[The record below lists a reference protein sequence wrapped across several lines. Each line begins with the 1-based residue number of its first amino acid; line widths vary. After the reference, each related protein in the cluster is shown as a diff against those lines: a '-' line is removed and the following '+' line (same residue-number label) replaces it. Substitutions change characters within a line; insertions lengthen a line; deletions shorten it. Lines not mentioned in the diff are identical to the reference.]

1 MFRRAAAPLRFA
13 HSSGAL
19 ALDAAE
25 RAAIQGAFA
34 GLGRPPVVLQATPS
48 LEAADLEPSAIWAA
62 EATALAGGRAIVA
75 GAGGPIDRLKR
86 IGAEFAELPLDNRG
100 PVGIGRNASRL
111 RKLIEAHDVDI
122 VHARNREIAWAARQ
136 ATRGLSGKRKVLL
149 VTSVGADA
157 PFREAV
163 RDGGSLIDGD
173 CIVAGSVHVRDVIAA
188 ADPEKRARTAI
199 IPEGIDFGHFT
210 AGAISSERL
219 TRLARGW
226 GMLEEPSPTIFA
238 PGALEPLRGQ
248 HALARALGYLPDAVD
263 LADVVTIIAGDAPSK
278 SNYAEQLAGI
288 ARKSRAGRVFLS
300 GAVTDMPAAMMLA
313 DIVVSLPME
322 PLGQDVTAAMAQA
335 LGKPVLAADHGASAE
350 VPVDGKTGM
359 IVPATDPEAVAD
371 AIVKLLRL
379 PADQRD
385 IMADAARTR
394 ARLLFSA
401 SSAALAT
408 TRLYAALMADAPV
421 ATVR

>member
-13 HSSGAL
+13 HTSGAL

-25 RAAIQGAFA
+25 RAAIQAGFA
-34 GLGRPPVVLQATPS
+34 DLKRPPVVLQATPS

-86 IGAEFAELPLDNRG
+86 IGAEFAELPLDSRG
-100 PVGIGRNASRL
+100 PVGIGRNAGRL
-111 RKLIEAHDVDI
+111 RKLIETHNVDI

-136 ATRGLSGKRKVLL
+136 ATRGLSGKRKVIL
-149 VTSVGADA
+149 VTSVGTDA
-157 PFREAV
+157 PFRDAV

-173 CIVAGSVHVRDVIAA
+173 CIVAGSAHVRDVLAE

-199 IPEGIDFGHFT
+199 IPEGVDFGHFT
-210 AGAISSERL
+210 ANAISSERL
-219 TRLARGW
+219 TRLARSW

-238 PGALEPLRGQ
+238 PGPLEPLRGQ
-248 HALARALGYLPDAVD
+248 HALARALGGLVGAAD

-288 ARKSRAGRVFLS
+288 ARKGRAGRVFLS
-300 GAVTDMPAAMMLA
+300 AAVADLPAAMMLA

-335 LGKPVLAADHGASAE
+335 LGKPVLVANHGASAE
-350 VPVDGKTGM
+350 VPLDRETGR
-359 IVPATDPEAVAD
+359 IVSPTNPEAIAE
-371 AIVKLLRL
+371 AIAELLRL
-379 PADQRD
+379 PPEQRD
-385 IMADAARTR
+385 CMADGARVR
-394 ARLLFSA
+394 ARRLFSA
-401 SSAALAT
+401 GAAALAT
-408 TRLYAALMADAPV
+408 TRLYAALMAEAPV
-421 ATVR
+421 ATLR